1 MSVWGDDIKVICD
14 KEVNNH
20 VAGWSVFLKDI
31 KKYSDNT
38 VNSYLSDIK
47 IFFKFISFY
56 QSSIITK
63 NDIVKLDITI
73 IRAFLSF
80 RVNRKIKSSS
90 RSRELSTIK
99 NLLIYLQEKLKIEI
113 PVIRE
118 IIYPKLP
125 KSLPKAIN
133 CDEILKILDNL
144 EENSDNWV
152 EYRDYLILLLI
163 YATGARISEILTL
176 NQEMIQKNAIM
187 LKGKGSKERY
197 VPLLDGIYK
206 KIMIFLKVQP
216 FQLKSQEL
224 IFKGL
229 RGKNLNS
236 RIIQR
241 KLQEIR
247 IELCLPDY
255 TTPHALR
262 HSFATDLL
270 VNGANLREIQELL
283 GHKNI
288 TTTEKYTKIT
298 KDTLLSKYKKF
309 HPRE

>member
-1 MSVWGDDIKVICD
+1 MSVWDNDVKVICN
-14 KEVNNH
+14 KELNDYVIS
-20 VAGWSVFLKDI
+20 WSVFLKNI
-31 KKYSDNT
+31 KRHSDNT
-38 VNSYLSDIK
+38 ISSYLSDIRL
-47 IFFKFISFY
+47 FFKFISLY
-56 QSSIITK
+56 QSSIVTK

-80 RVNRKIKSSS
+80 RVNNKIKSIS
-90 RSRELSTIK
+90 RSRQLSTIK
-99 NLLIYLQEKLKIEI
+99 NLLIYLQEKLKTEI

-118 IIYPKLP
+118 ITYPKLT

-133 CDEILKILDNL
+133 CDEILKILDDL
-144 EENSDNWV
+144 EEHSDNWV

-229 RGKNLNS
+229 RGKNLNP

-255 TTPHALR
+255 ITPHALR

-270 VNGANLREIQELL
+270 TNGANLREIQELL

-298 KDTLLSKYKKF
+298 KDILLSKYKKF
-309 HPRE
+309 HPR